1 MKRAALA
8 AALLVLG
15 VVSWFVAEY
24 YRPIVK
30 YEIKKRGI

>member
-15 VVSWFVAEY
+15 FVSWFVAEY
-24 YRPIVK
+24 YRPKVK
-30 YEIKKRGI
+30 YEIKRSKQ